1 MSVIQFLIADDHDL
15 FRRTARAFIES
26 YPDWQVCGEAGDGI
40 EAIEKAKRLLPQV
53 ILMDINMPRMDGLEA
68 TRIIRR
74 ELPDCNVIIVTQ
86 NHETIA
92 RRQAAAVDAKGSVTK
107 SEFTQELPITI
118 KRLFE
123 NPVSEAVEV
132 TGAGTAPTPGWV
144 GGGGALGQLVREF
157 DWTATPLGAIDQWP
171 QSLKTVVRTVLTS
184 RFAMWMS
191 WGPELTFLYNDDY
204 ARMTLGKK
212 HPWALGK
219 PSHEVWKEIWDDIGP
234 RIHRVLE
241 TGEATWDEAL
251 LLFLER
257 SGYREETYH
266 TFSYSPLSEDDGT
279 VAGHLCVVTEETD
292 RVIGERRL
300 KTLRSL
306 AGELSKTITEE
317 EAVSCIARCLGENQK
332 DLPFTLLYLFTEDGN
347 EARLACQTGMP
358 ERHPAAPKSIQLSEK
373 NPPWPIGELL
383 SGKDSTIIEDLLERF
398 KSVPSGSWDKSPG
411 RALLLPITSQGQD
424 KPAGVIVAALSPY
437 RPLDVSYAGFI
448 NLVAGQIA
456 ASIASARAYSA
467 EKKRAEALA
476 EIDRAKTAFFSNVSH
491 EFRTPL
497 TLMLGPLQDLLARS
511 QTHLSPMAKE
521 QLDLVSRSGNRLLR
535 LVNTLL
541 DFSRLEAGRVQAVY
555 LATDLARFTSELA
568 SVFRSATDKAGLR
581 LLVDCPA
588 LGEPVYV
595 DRDMWEKVVLNLI
608 SNAFKFTFEGEIAV
622 SVHRV
627 GNLAELRVR
636 DTGVGI
642 PAEAIPKLF
651 ERFNRVP
658 NVPSRTHEGSGIGLA
673 LVHELVKLHGGTV
686 RTESIVGQGS
696 TFVVRVPFGQSHLAS
711 GQMGGSRSLSSTAVG
726 AQPFIEE
733 ALRWL
738 PDSGSES
745 NEIFSMHHELLP
757 VPCGPVSET
766 AVRPR
771 VLVADDNSDMRQY
784 LVRLLSEHYEV
795 ETVAD
800 GQAALEAARRNP
812 PELIVSDVMMPI
824 LDGFELLNALRSDE
838 RTRAIPVV
846 LLSARAGEESRV
858 QGLQAGADDYLIK
871 PFSARELLARVSGRL
886 EIARLQQDR
895 ETQFRVSQAELEQRV
910 QDRTQELLNASQE
923 LRELSAR
930 ILQAQDEER
939 RQIAR
944 ELHDGVGQVLAALGM
959 EASNLAGEG
968 DRLSTRAALSLSSIE
983 SSIAQMTK
991 GIRTM
996 SHLLYPPLLDE
1007 LGLESALTEYVNGFA
1022 ERSGVQVSLDLPA
1035 AIERLDRNY
1044 ELSLFRIVQECLTN
1058 IHRHSGSKT
1067 ASIRIVRGD
1076 GALVLEVRDEG
1087 RGMPAERLLEIQSR
1101 GSGVGIRGMRERI
1114 LQLSGTMSIES
1125 GGSGTRIHV
1134 VIPTPKTVSRERKGS
1149 DEPVQTAV

>member
-1 MSVIQFLIADDHDL
+1 MELLPRPCCYLGFNEDIHWSSGAVWRQVVPMSDGAARAEAYLPSVADSERPIVGNSDL
-15 FRRTARAFIES
+15 ARRMRAYDWSKTSLGPLEKWPKSLRTA
-26 YPDWQVCGEAGDGI
+26 VGI
-40 EAIEKAKRLLPQV
+40 
-53 ILMDINMPRMDGLEA
+53 M
-68 TRIIRR
+68 
-74 ELPDCNVIIVTQ
+74 
-86 NHETIA
+86 
-92 RRQAAAVDAKGSVTK
+92 
-107 SEFTQELPITI
+107 
-118 KRLFE
+118 
-123 NPVSEAVEV
+123 
-132 TGAGTAPTPGWV
+132 
-144 GGGGALGQLVREF
+144 
-157 DWTATPLGAIDQWP
+157 
-171 QSLKTVVRTVLTS
+171 LTS
-184 RFAMWMS
+184 RQPIWIG
-191 WGPELTFLYNDDY
+191 WGRELIYLYNDPY
-204 ARMTLGKK
+204 KSIIGGK

-219 PSHEVWKEIWDDIGP
+219 PVSLVWREIWQDIEPMLSQAMG
-234 RIHRVLE
+234 
-241 TGEATWDEAL
+241 GDEGTYVESQL
-251 LLFLER
+251 LIMER
-257 SGYREETYH
+257 NGYPEETYY
-266 TFSYSPLSEDDGT
+266 TFSYSPIPDDDGG
-279 VAGHLCVVTEETD
+279 VGGIFCANTD
-292 RVIGERRL
+292 DTQRVIDARQLTLLRELAATTAEARTWQQACERSARA
-300 KTLRSL
+300 L
-306 AGELSKTITEE
+306 ATNN
-317 EAVSCIARCLGENQK
+317 R
-332 DLPFTLLYLFTEDGN
+332 DLPFAMIYLLEPDGRSATLASTANVDPDHPVVMTTLPLDGSN
-347 EARLACQTGMP
+347 
-358 ERHPAAPKSIQLSEK
+358 
-373 NPPWPIGELL
+373 PWPLAAVAQDHRPRVV
-383 SGKDSTIIEDLLERF
+383 SGLEMEF
-398 KSVPSGSWDKSPG
+398 QAMFPSGAWQQAPDT
-411 RALLLPITSQGQD
+411 AVVLPILASGETGRSGFLI
-424 KPAGVIVAALSPY
+424 AGLNPFRLFDDNYS
-437 RPLDVSYAGFI
+437 GFMK
-448 NLVAGQIA
+448 LVAGQIA
-456 ASIASARAYSA
+456 AAISNAEAY
-467 EKKRAEALA
+467 EQERRRAEALA

-511 QTHLSPMAKE
+511 QTHLSPTAKE
-521 QLDLVSRSGNRLLR
+521 QLDLVSRNGARLLR

-581 LLVDCPA
+581 LLGDCPA

-812 PELIVSDVMMPI
+812 PELMLSDVMMPI

-1044 ELSLFRIVQECLTN
+1044 
-1058 IHRHSGSKT
+1058 
-1067 ASIRIVRGD
+1067 
-1076 GALVLEVRDEG
+1076 
-1087 RGMPAERLLEIQSR
+1087 
-1101 GSGVGIRGMRERI
+1101 
-1114 LQLSGTMSIES
+1114 
-1125 GGSGTRIHV
+1125 
-1134 VIPTPKTVSRERKGS
+1134 
-1149 DEPVQTAV
+1149 